1 MPGLSAINAGRRL
14 TACQYHHLDH
24 PRLCPTLLTNPPA
37 SHSLPRDS
45 TQPSPLHPQNLPAY
59 PFPHLRISYTL
70 FSSTG
75 MHPRMRNP
83 PVIDTYVSTGG
94 VGKGSTMMLT
104 APATATGSKLV
115 MIDRGQAGDWQRAL
129 ATVGGRL
136 PVGWDGAGERTGG
149 VAGYDLVL
157 AAPPHPER
165 PGLVPAL
172 RRAGGAGRA
181 DPPGSRGGG
190 AGGVGGVHLRGRN
203 RVAHGGRPRV
213 RL

>member
-1 MPGLSAINAGRRL
+1 MQASTRGWEAGAM
-14 TACQYHHLDH
+14 T
-24 PRLCPTLLTNPPA
+24 
-37 SHSLPRDS
+37 
-45 TQPSPLHPQNLPAY
+45 
-59 PFPHLRISYTL
+59 
-70 FSSTG
+70 
-75 MHPRMRNP
+75 
-83 PVIDTYVSTGG
+83 
-94 VGKGSTMMLT
+94 LT
-104 APATATGSKLV
+104 APALVTGSELV
-115 MIDRGQAGDWQRAL
+115 TVDTEQAGDWQRAL
-129 ATVGGRL
+129 TTVGGRL
-136 PVGWDGAGERTGG
+136 PVGWDGAGERSGG

-213 RL
+213 RLGPPALVARAPGLWRPGRHQPWLRPAQPRAGRRAGRAAHLRLPPARPPGSDRAGRG